1 MDDKDKQ
8 FVDELLDAS
17 LRRYVQ
23 DEPRPGLEGRIL
35 AGVRSKQQAERRRES
50 LFWIVGM
57 ATAAAVVA
65 MLVMGRTHRQT
76 APASITA
83 KASAI
88 ASSPTVAKIVPPV
101 QQPTLR
107 LRAHRAMRS
116 RVDPRPQQFPTPRPL
131 SEQEKLLV
139 EYVEAIS
146 NSSIPALETATEDT
160 GKDLEIPPL
169 TISAVKIDPLPLPPA
184 ETQQ

>member
-1 MDDKDKQ
+1 M
-8 FVDELLDAS
+8 
-17 LRRYVQ
+17 
-23 DEPRPGLEGRIL
+23 
-35 AGVRSKQQAERRRES
+35 
-50 LFWIVGM
+50 
-57 ATAAAVVA
+57 
-65 MLVMGRTHRQT
+65 
-76 APASITA
+76 
-83 KASAI
+83 
-88 ASSPTVAKIVPPV
+88 
-101 QQPTLR
+101 
-107 LRAHRAMRS
+107 
-116 RVDPRPQQFPTPRPL
+116 

>member
-88 ASSPTVAKIVPPV
+88 ASSPTVAKIVPRFSSQRFAFEPIAPCGAGWTRV
-101 QQPTLR
+101 RSSSPR
-107 LRAHRAMRS
+107 LGR
-116 RVDPRPQQFPTPRPL
+116 
-131 SEQEKLLV
+131 
-139 EYVEAIS
+139 
-146 NSSIPALETATEDT
+146 
-160 GKDLEIPPL
+160 
-169 TISAVKIDPLPLPPA
+169 
-184 ETQQ
+184 